1 MAKTKVKGPRPQR
14 SDEVFLHPDTHG
26 DRSGESFGEAIFR
39 IRTTRGIAQSAIAA
53 RARLS
58 AGYFS
63 ELENGK
69 RLAPP
74 AATAQR
80 IAQALGGIASE
91 AEQLVALADAER
103 AAALHDSHLP
113 PAVRD
118 LVARIRAAAPNLTA
132 ECVASMHAALGE
144 KCM

>member
-1 MAKTKVKGPRPQR
+1 MAKTKVKGPRPQC
-14 SDEVFLHPDTHG
+14 SDEGFLHPDTRG
-26 DRSGESFGEAIFR
+26 DRSGESFGGAIFR
-39 IRTTRGIAQSAIAA
+39 IRTARGIAQSAIAA

-63 ELENGK
+63 EIENCK

-74 AATAQR
+74 TATAQR